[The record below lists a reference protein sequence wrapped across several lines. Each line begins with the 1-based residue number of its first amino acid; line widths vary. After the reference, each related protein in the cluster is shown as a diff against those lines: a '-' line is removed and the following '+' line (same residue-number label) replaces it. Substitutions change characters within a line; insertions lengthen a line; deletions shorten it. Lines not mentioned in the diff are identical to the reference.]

1 MAKVCFVPG
10 SGTLAAYLSGEID
23 HHAAIDLR
31 RQIDALDTTLLEL
44 LSKRMEITNEIGI
57 YKKQHNMPVL
67 QTGRYNEIISR
78 LVSRCAGTGLDPDFI
93 KKIFEI
99 IHSQSVA
106 NQLKL

>member
-1 MAKVCFVPG
+1 MENAQKNNISSDIYSGFVG
-10 SGTLAAYLSGEID
+10 NIIENTE
-23 HHAAIDLR
+23 LR
-31 RQIDALDTTLLEL
+31 KQIDELDEQLLEL

-93 KKIFEI
+93 KKIFET